1 MAGITFKSFLDC
13 VDFVTATGKPVLLRG
28 RHGFGKSSVVY
39 QYAHDRGMKVVE
51 RRASQMTEGDLLG
64 LPRVNEE
71 NQSTEWLVP
80 DWFKT
85 CCDEP
90 VILFIDEIDR
100 ATMEVRQGFFE
111 LTDSRKLAGHYLHEN
126 TLVFAAVNGGE
137 NTSQYQVG
145 EMDPAELDRWT
156 VFDLDPD
163 VEDWLNWGKAS
174 KEVSPIILEF
184 ISENPSH
191 LEHKQ
196 DFEPNKVYPSRR
208 SWHRLS
214 QALVAG
220 DLLHGGVTSPV
231 VVNLITA
238 FCGLE
243 AAIRFSDYLKNYQRE
258 VFPKDILVNGKFDL
272 VKDFELTDHL
282 TLIEK
287 MSIQESFKGK
297 LPKKQAANLAKY
309 MGSVPSEACK
319 KLWDCLATNGSDPAV
334 TQHNIVQLHKEL
346 GEDGKAR
353 LVGVFN
359 YDENKKED

>member
-13 VDFVTATGKPVLLRG
+13 VDYVTAIGKPVLLRG

-39 QYAHDRGMKVVE
+39 QYAHDRGMKVIE

-71 NQSTEWLVP
+71 EMTTEWLVP
-80 DWFKT
+80 DWFKV
-85 CCDEP
+85 CCTEP

-174 KEVSPIILEF
+174 KEISPIILEF
-184 ISENPSH
+184 IAENPSH
-191 LEHKQ
+191 LEHKT

-214 QALVAG
+214 QALVKG
-220 DLLHGGVTSPV
+220 DLLHGGQTTPQF
-231 VVNLITA
+231 VNLVTA

-243 AAIRFSDYLKNYQRE
+243 AAIRFSDYMKNYQKE
-258 VFPKDILVNGKFDL
+258 VFPKDILDDGKFEL
-272 VKDFELTDHL
+272 VKDFELTEHL
-282 TLIEK
+282 ALIEK
-287 MSIQESFKGK
+287 MSIQEYFKNK
-297 LPKKQAANLAKY
+297 LSKKQCENLAKY
-309 MGSVPSEACK
+309 VIVVPSEACK
-319 KLWDCLATNGSDPAV
+319 KLWDALSSGSTDATV
-334 TQHNIVQLHKEL
+334 TQQNIVELHKKL
-346 GEDGKAR
+346 GPAGHKR
-353 LVGVFN
+353 LCAVFN
-359 YDENKKED
+359 YDESSETK